1 MDFQLSEDQRAFA
14 DMAQSLFAD
23 YCTDDKLR
31 EHDASGQPFMQDLWQ
46 QCVAAGLHS
55 ILVPEAAGGLGA
67 TGLLVVNTT
76 SLRGGSMDDQVKVIN
91 QFIAKLMENDTF
103 TDVNYTGY
111 ARIPIACASGWTDGG
126 SVFTNAALAQFGLCT
141 VGTNTITH
149 VGVMT
154 ASSGGQMLR
163 SGALGSPLS
172 VSPGIQPQFGP
183 GEIAITED

>member
-1 MDFQLSEDQRAFA
+1 MSK
-14 DMAQSLFAD
+14 S
-23 YCTDDKLR
+23 
-31 EHDASGQPFMQDLWQ
+31 
-46 QCVAAGLHS
+46 
-55 ILVPEAAGGLGA
+55 
-67 TGLLVVNTT
+67 NTT
-76 SLRGGSMDDQVKVIN
+76 
-91 QFIAKLMENDTF
+91 ENDYLKMELQGTDPAWRAGANRYLALF
-103 TDVNYTGY
+103 TADPGEAGSTASAANYTGY

-163 SGALGSPLS
+163 SGALSSPLS